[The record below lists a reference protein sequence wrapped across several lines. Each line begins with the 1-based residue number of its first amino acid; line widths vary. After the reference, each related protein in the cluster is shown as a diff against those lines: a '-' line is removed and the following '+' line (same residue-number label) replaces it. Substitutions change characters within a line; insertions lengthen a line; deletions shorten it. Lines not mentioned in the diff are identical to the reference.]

1 MTSPSHTDFC
11 DDPGHAD
18 PHCVSKVEVLH
29 GVRLW
34 LDGQIGEQSVM
45 FIDARDVPLDKQ
57 ARADLAA
64 RLDRG

>member
-1 MTSPSHTDFC
+1 MAPGHAAWC
-11 DDPGHAD
+11 DDPTHTD
-18 PHCVSKVEVLH
+18 PHCVSRVEVLH

-34 LDGQIGEQSVM
+34 RDGQVGEEHVLYL
-45 FIDARDVPLDKQ
+45 DARDVPLDKQ